1 MKVKKDKSYLELE
14 VKHEALLKK
23 QQGNAYIAKG
33 KSWDATDENEEFEN
47 YALMALEKG
56 ESSSLKSKVL
66 TLTTI
71 DLNISQY
78 KETVDKMSVE
88 MFHIHTSM
96 VASTEEISR
105 LSKTNEKLEI
115 EMQELELQLA
125 ELETVKNASKLVGQ
139 YHKKN
144 KPCANIAI
152 GLDYNALNNNKKNES
167 DKGKAIAD
175 QVVLVM
181 MRKVDAPLFKA
192 YGVNFMTK
200 DGVTIANSI
209 EFKDRVKNVCA
220 SLVKKVANATN
231 DVAGMAPVH
240 TIVSNV
246 GLEGAV
252 VVGKLLEQ
260 DDPDLGYIYAAAK
273 GAYVDMVKAGIID
286 QLKIIR
292 TTLVDAAR

>member
-1 MKVKKDKSYLELE
+1 
-14 VKHEALLKK
+14 
-23 QQGNAYIAKG
+23 
-33 KSWDATDENEEFEN
+33 
-47 YALMALEKG
+47 
-56 ESSSLKSKVL
+56 
-66 TLTTI
+66 
-71 DLNISQY
+71 
-78 KETVDKMSVE
+78 MSVE

-175 QVVLVM
+175 Q
-181 MRKVDAPLFKA
+181 
-192 YGVNFMTK
+192 
-200 DGVTIANSI
+200 
-209 EFKDRVKNVCA
+209 
-220 SLVKKVANATN
+220 
-231 DVAGMAPVH
+231 APVH